1 MSEPNPFMAMILD
14 HQSFVGE
21 SEGVEADIFPLPEQQ
36 SWGVGD
42 SAILASANTPLE
54 QDFTI
59 VKGLDPHDH
68 TEDYPDWEER
78 MQLRDHVLV
87 EIFSRY
93 DTEKSIGWVHR
104 LKLLPIKKY
113 RYDELHTWRKKGFP
127 DDPPE
132 WVMKIYREYTDRL
145 AELAPDKVPVAV
157 TCPNCKKRNVEL
169 VVTRTLEWTARA
181 GLMKYQGTERHL
193 PVADP
198 VMTSSHVAILR
209 CMDCKHVADMTDDE
223 WVLPD
228 ISN

>member
-1 MSEPNPFMAMILD
+1 MSEANPFMVMILE

-21 SEGVEADIFPLPEQQ
+21 SETVEADIHPLPEQQ
-36 SWGVGD
+36 LWGPGD
-42 SAILASANTPLE
+42 TAILASANTQLE

-59 VKGLDPHDH
+59 VKGLEPI
-68 TEDYPDWEER
+68 EYEEEFPDWQER

-87 EIFSRY
+87 ELFSRS
-93 DTEKSIGWVHR
+93 DPEKSVGWVHR

-113 RYDELHTWRKKGFP
+113 RYDELHSWRKKGFP

-132 WVMKIYREYTDRL
+132 WVMKIYRTYTDRL

-157 TCPNCKKRNVEL
+157 TCPACGKRNVEM

-181 GLMKYQGTERHL
+181 GFMMYQGSERHL

-198 VMTSSHVAILR
+198 QMTSRHVAQLR
-209 CMDCKHVADMTDDE
+209 CTDCGQVADMTDDE